1 MNDEQPVELDAVPLE
16 PAALREA
23 TNDELVAQLAARA
36 RAEGLQLTGEGGLL
50 SQLTKRVVESALEG
64 ELDDHLGYGKH
75 DATGRDGGNSRNG
88 RRGKTVLTEA
98 GPVALEVPRDRDG
111 SFEPQL
117 VKKRQRRLT
126 GLDDLVISLSARGL
140 THGEICAHLGEVY
153 GASVSK
159 QTIST
164 ITDRVIEGMAEWQSR
179 PLDAVYPVIFID
191 AVNVKIRDGNVA
203 NRPIYLALAVT
214 VEGTRDILGLWAG
227 EHGDG
232 EGAKFWA
239 RVLSE
244 IKNRGTQ
251 DVCMVVCDGLKG
263 LPAAI
268 ETVWPQAITQTC
280 VVHLLRNSFSY
291 ASKRHWPAIA
301 KDLKPIYTAP
311 SESAA
316 LEAFVAFT
324 DTWGDR
330 YPAITKLWDGAW
342 AEFVPFLQFD
352 NSIRSVV
359 CTTNAIESINA
370 RIRRA
375 VNARGHFPTEAA
387 ALKCVYLAVMS
398 LDPTGRGRKR
408 WTNRW
413 KEALNAFDIT
423 FDGRLSAGRK

>member
-1 MNDEQPVELDAVPLE
+1 MEL
-16 PAALREA
+16 
-23 TNDELVAQLAARA
+23 
-36 RAEGLQLTGEGGLL
+36 
-50 SQLTKRVVESALEG
+50 ALEG

-75 DATGRDGGNSRNG
+75 DPIGRGSGNSRNG
-88 RRGKTVLTEA
+88 SRAKTVVTEA
-98 GPVALEVPRDRDG
+98 GPVGIEVPRDRDG
-111 SFEPQL
+111 SFEPQI

-140 THGEICAHLGEVY
+140 THGEISAHLAEIY
-153 GASVSK
+153 GAEVAKS
-159 QTIST
+159 TISV

-179 PLDAVYPVIFID
+179 PLDPVYPVIFID

-214 VEGTRDILGLWAG
+214 VDGTRDILGLWAG

-232 EGAKFWA
+232 EGAKYWV

-251 DVCMVVCDGLKG
+251 DVCVVACDGLKG
-263 LPAAI
+263 LPTAI
-268 ETVWPQAITQTC
+268 ETIWPQAITQTC
-280 VVHLLRNSFSY
+280 VVHLLRNSFRY
-291 ASKRHWPAIA
+291 ASKKDWPALA
-301 KDLKPIYTAP
+301 RDLKPIYTAP

-324 DTWGDR
+324 DTWGQR
-330 YPAITKLWDGAW
+330 YPAIIKLWESAW

-352 NSIRSVV
+352 TSIRSVV
-359 CTTNAIESINA
+359 CTTNAVESINA

-387 ALKCVYLAVMS
+387 ALKCVYMAITS

-423 FDGRLSAGRK
+423 FDGRLPAARK